1 MSLLPTPNQFGRG
14 ETLHANGRAVK
25 RTSMPFVAISNG
37 GTDGGE
43 DAHSI
48 DKSLVARAHTGS
60 QAQYWPARLH
70 QLLFVLV
77 VGLRAR
83 RPSPSSSDVASSLQR
98 LNAPSLGSL
107 PQNGKEEAELSDL
120 RLPLPTPALN
130 MEWHFR
136 Q

>member
-25 RTSMPFVAISNG
+25 RTSMPSVAISNG
-37 GTDGGE
+37 GTDGGV

-70 QLLFVLV
+70 QLLVVLV

-98 LNAPSLGSL
+98 QHLLQIQVILHGLQVS
-107 PQNGKEEAELSDL
+107 
-120 RLPLPTPALN
+120 RLATC
-130 MEWHFR
+130 HD
-136 Q
+136 